1 VRRWRERRGLTQAAL
16 AEKAGLDL
24 RHVQRV
30 ERARTNTGVL
40 ALVQIAVALG
50 VAPGALFRRAA
61 AAAPTRGR
69 PPRKAEP
76 GGAGRSAAP
85 TGRAR
90 GRSSG

>member
-50 VAPGALFRRAA
+50 VAPGALFRAA
-61 AAAPTRGR
+61 AATAPTRGR
-69 PPRKAEP
+69 PARK
-76 GGAGRSAAP
+76 SARTPAP
-85 TGRAR
+85 TGAPSSHKR
-90 GRSSG
+90 GRSQA